1 MRLLVL
7 VPFVLLLLAAC
18 DSDSVSTVVGPR
30 DDSSTPPTSG
40 STIINA
46 NWIGDATVTFAS
58 GSGGCG
64 WGRTVGETR
73 SGVLWQVVISGT
85 TVTLDE
91 DMANWPTDDLPYS
104 GTLNGRQFSAQY
116 SQPTPAGVCQFSSA
130 TLIGTFSDDF
140 STFTA
145 DETVRW
151 GAGAAQT
158 IVQRQWQARK
168 R

>member
-1 MRLLVL
+1 MRVL
-7 VPFVLLLLAAC
+7 VPLILLMLAAC
-18 DSDSVSTVVGPR
+18 DSDSVINVAGPR
-30 DDSSTPPTSG
+30 DDSSPPPTSG
-40 STIINA
+40 TTIVNA
-46 NWIGDATVTFAS
+46 NWIGDATVTMAS

-73 SGVLWQVVISGT
+73 SGVLWHVVISGT

-91 DMANWPTDDLPYS
+91 DMANWPTDDIPYS
-104 GTLNGRQFSAQY
+104 GTLNDRQFAAQY
-116 SQPTPAGVCQFSSA
+116 IQTAPTGVCQFVSA
-130 TLIGTFSDDF
+130 TLTGTFSEDF

-151 GAGAAQT
+151 GAGTAQT

>member
-1 MRLLVL
+1 MRVL
-7 VPFVLLLLAAC
+7 VPLVLLMLAAC
-18 DSDSVSTVVGPR
+18 GSDSVIMVAGPR
-30 DDSSTPPTSG
+30 DDSSPPPTSG
-40 STIINA
+40 TTIVNA
-46 NWIGDATVTFAS
+46 NWIGDATVIGAS

-73 SGVLWQVVISGT
+73 SGVLWRVVITGS

-91 DMANWPTDDLPYS
+91 DMANFPTNHIPYS
-104 GTLNGRQFSAQY
+104 GTLNGQQFAAIY
-116 SQPTPAGVCQFSSA
+116 TPTLAGVCRFA
-130 TLIGTFSDDF
+130 GGTLTGTFSDDF

-151 GAGAAQT
+151 GEGATQT

>member
-1 MRLLVL
+1 MRVL
-7 VPFVLLLLAAC
+7 VPLVLLMLAAC
-18 DSDSVSTVVGPR
+18 GSDSLVTVAGPR
-30 DDSSTPPTSG
+30 DDSSPPPTSG
-40 STIINA
+40 TTIVNA
-46 NWIGDATVTFAS
+46 NWIGDATVTTAS

-73 SGVLWQVVISGT
+73 SGVLWRVVITGN

-104 GTLNGRQFSAQY
+104 GTLNGLQFTAQY
-116 SQPTPAGVCQFSSA
+116 TQTTPAGVCQFESA

-151 GAGAAQT
+151 GAGFAQT
-158 IVQRQWQARK
+158 IVQRRWQARK

>member
-1 MRLLVL
+1 MRGLGLLVL
-7 VPFVLLLLAAC
+7 LVLAAC
-18 DSDSVSTVVGPR
+18 SDSTATVVGPR
-30 DDSSTPPTSG
+30 DDSSTSPTSG
-40 STIINA
+40 SSVSSA
-46 NWIGDATVTFAS
+46 NWIGDATVTAAS

-64 WGRTVGETR
+64 WGRKIGETR
-73 SGVLWQVVISGT
+73 SGVLWQIVISGT

-104 GTLNGRQFSAQY
+104 GTLNGRQFAAQFT
-116 SQPTPAGVCQFSSA
+116 QTTPAGVCQFASA
-130 TLIGTFSDDF
+130 TLTGTFSDDF

-151 GAGAAQT
+151 GTGTAQT

>member
-1 MRLLVL
+1 MRVL
-7 VPFVLLLLAAC
+7 VAIVLLMLAAC
-18 DSDSVSTVVGPR
+18 DSDTSSTITGPR
-30 DDSSTPPTSG
+30 DDSSSPPPSG
-40 STIINA
+40 TAIVNA
-46 NWIGDATVTFAS
+46 NWIGDATVIGAS

-73 SGVLWQVVISGT
+73 SGVLWRVIITGN

-91 DMANWPTDDLPYS
+91 DLANFPTDHIPYS
-104 GTLNGRQFSAQY
+104 GTLNGQQFAAQFTE
-116 SQPTPAGVCQFSSA
+116 TPAGVCQFAGA
-130 TLIGTFSDDF
+130 TLTGTFSDDF

-151 GAGAAQT
+151 GAGATQT
-158 IVQRQWQARK
+158 VVQRQWQARK